1 MDTFIFGSQLLSK
14 RALKKIVQNII
25 TQQKDD

>member
-1 MDTFIFGSQLLSK
+1 MDTFIFESQLLSQ